1 MAILAIRLFGAG
13 VKALIPL
20 IAVLISVQASS
31 TCDVNNVSAPA
42 TAYNA
47 SASYIGCYLDPS
59 VSILTEAKLSTI
71 IMTPKYC
78 TNWCGQKGFAYG
90 GVEFGT

>member
-1 MAILAIRLFGAG
+1 MAILATRLFGVG
-13 VKALIPL
+13 VKALL
-20 IAVLISVQASS
+20 ALISVLTCVQASY
-31 TCDVNNVSAPA
+31 TCNMNNVSAPA
-42 TAYNA
+42 TGYNA

-71 IMTPKYC
+71 IMTPEYC
-78 TNWCGQKGFAYG
+78 TSWCGGKGFAYG

>member
-1 MAILAIRLFGAG
+1 MAIPATRLFGAG
-13 VKALIPL
+13 VKALIAL
-20 IAVLISVQASS
+20 IAVLTSVQASS
-31 TCDVNNVSAPA
+31 TCNINSVSTPV

-47 SASYIGCYLDPS
+47 SASYVGCYLDPS

-71 IMTPKYC
+71 IMTPEYC
-78 TNWCGQKGFAYG
+78 TSWCGQKGFAYG